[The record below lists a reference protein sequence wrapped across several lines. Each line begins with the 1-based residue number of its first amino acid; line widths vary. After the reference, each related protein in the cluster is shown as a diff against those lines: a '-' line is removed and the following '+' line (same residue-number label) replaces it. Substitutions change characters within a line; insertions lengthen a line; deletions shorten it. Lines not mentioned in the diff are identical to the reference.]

1 MQYLLDQL
9 EQDHHRILQMMYS
22 LSNELNHYSNGDNC
36 TKILNILNYIRVYP
50 EIWHHPTEDVLFNQ
64 LLSKPSI
71 SFKVVNELLK
81 EHPHLEALSVELSG
95 IYQEC
100 QSLESPPSHQTLQLS
115 RHYCAKQISHIR
127 AERNIFDAIKQR
139 FNESDWHTVNEQLR
153 ANANRNTAN
162 NVTAVSLSPTNNDAQ

>member
-22 LSNELNHYSNGDNC
+22 LSNELNHYSNDDNC

-100 QSLESPPSHQTLQLS
+100 QSLESPPSIKPCSLAVTIAQNKLVTSVPSEIFSTPLS
-115 RHYCAKQISHIR
+115 SASMK
-127 AERNIFDAIKQR
+127 AIG
-139 FNESDWHTVNEQLR
+139 T
-153 ANANRNTAN
+153 
-162 NVTAVSLSPTNNDAQ
+162 P